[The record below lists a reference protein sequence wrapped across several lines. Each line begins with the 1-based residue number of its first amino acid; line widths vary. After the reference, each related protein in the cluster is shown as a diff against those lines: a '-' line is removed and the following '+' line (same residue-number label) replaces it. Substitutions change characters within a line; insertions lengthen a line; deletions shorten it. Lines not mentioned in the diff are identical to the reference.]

1 MGVFSKL
8 LGTVTS
14 FFQVGG
20 PGGPGLANDG
30 GSGNLG
36 AYNPA
41 ESAYVNV
48 RGKDPAI
55 ADDLVTKRYGDA
67 NYGGGGS
74 ANVVQAEVNFGFPSG
89 LEGDTATVTSVAAP
103 WVTGTSI
110 IVCTPQ
116 AVATPDHD
124 PEDYAAEGLVSYA
137 ENIVAGVGF
146 DIIAYAPQ
154 GTWGRYYVSATG
166 K

>member
-1 MGVFSKL
+1 MGVFSIL

-67 NYGGGGS
+67 HYGGGSGS
-74 ANVVQAEVNFGFPSG
+74 LAAGSF
-89 LEGDTATVTSVAAP
+89 TAVLP
-103 WVTGTSI
+103 R
-110 IVCTPQ
+110 
-116 AVATPDHD
+116 
-124 PEDYAAEGLVSYA
+124 
-137 ENIVAGVGF
+137 GV
-146 DIIAYAPQ
+146 DILDCHI
-154 GTWGRYYVSATG
+154 
-166 K
+166 